1 MQRFAPPTIPQSA
14 PKELKDYGQQL
25 HAAVRKASESANDF
39 LSLKVLHAEPAK
51 YFAGMV
57 IYADGS
63 DFNPGSGEGIYRRK
77 ADNSGWS
84 FVG

>member
-39 LSLKVLHAEPAK
+39 LSLKVLHAEPTRIV
-51 YFAGMV
+51 AGMV
-57 IYADGS
+57 VYADGS
-63 DFNPGSGEGIYRRK
+63 DWNAGSGEGIYRRN
-77 ADNSGWS
+77 AANSAWV